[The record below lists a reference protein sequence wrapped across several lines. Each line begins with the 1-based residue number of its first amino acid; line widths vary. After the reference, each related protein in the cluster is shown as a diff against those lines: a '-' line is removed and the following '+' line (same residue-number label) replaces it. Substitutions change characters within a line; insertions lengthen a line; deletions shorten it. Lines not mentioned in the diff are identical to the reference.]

1 MSDKPSFILEG
12 YNPDKTYFQQKKFD
26 CRNEVVNRFVASAL
40 KKQVRSNLSKCF
52 VLLDQDNSDK
62 FVGFYTL
69 TSFAID
75 ASLLE
80 SMSQGRL
87 PNKVPCTRMVML
99 GVDKTYQKRNLGL
112 KLLVN
117 AIDRTLSASQ
127 HIGVLGLY
135 LDADPPAVDF
145 YLAHGFVALKDRH
158 DEKPTPMFLHIETAK
173 AALEG

>member
-12 YNPDKTYFQQKKFD
+12 YNPAKTYFQQKKFD
-26 CRNEVVNRFVASAL
+26 CGNEVINRFVASGL
-40 KKQVRSNLSKCF
+40 KKQVRDNLSKCF

-75 ASLLE
+75 APLLE
-80 SMSQGRL
+80 SMSRGRL

-99 GVDKTYQKRNLGL
+99 GVDKAYQKRNLGL

-117 AIDRTLSASQ
+117 AIDRTISASQ
-127 HIGVLGLY
+127 HIGVLGLH

-145 YLAHGFVALKDRH
+145 YLTHGFVALKDRRI
-158 DEKPTPMFLHIETAK
+158 EKSTPMFLHIETAK
-173 AALEG
+173 AAL

>member
-12 YNPDKTYFQQKKFD
+12 YDPAKTYFQQKKFD
-26 CRNEVVNRFVASAL
+26 CENDVINRFVASGL
-40 KKQVRSNLSKCF
+40 KKQVRDNLSKCF
-52 VLLDQDNSDK
+52 VLLDQDTSDK

-75 ASLLE
+75 APLLE
-80 SMSQGRL
+80 SISKGRL

-99 GVDKTYQKRNLGL
+99 GVDKAYQKQNLGL

-117 AIDRTLSASQ
+117 AIDRTISASQ

-135 LDADPPAVDF
+135 LDADPPAVGF

-158 DEKPTPMFLHIETAK
+158 NEQSTPMFLHIETAK
-173 AALEG
+173 AAL

>member
-1 MSDKPSFILEG
+1 MSDKSSFILED
-12 YNPDKTYFQQKKFD
+12 YNPDRTYFQQKKFD
-26 CRNEVVNRFVASAL
+26 CGNEVINRFVANGL

-69 TSFAID
+69 TSFAIG

-80 SMSQGRL
+80 SMSRGRL
-87 PNKVPCTRMVML
+87 PNKVPCTRLVML
-99 GVDKTYQKRNLGL
+99 GVDKAHQKRSLGL

>member
-1 MSDKPSFILEG
+1 MSDKPSFVLEG
-12 YNPDKTYFQQKKFD
+12 YNPDKAYFQQKKFD
-26 CRNEVVNRFVASAL
+26 CGNEVINRFVASGL
-40 KKQVRSNLSKCF
+40 KKQVRSNLCKCF

-75 ASLLE
+75 ASLLD

-87 PNKVPCTRMVML
+87 PNKVPCTRMVIP
-99 GVDKTYQKRNLGL
+99 GVDKTYQKRNLGM

-117 AIDRTLSASQ
+117 AIDRTLSASL

-145 YLAHGFVALKDRH
+145 YLAHGFVALKDRR

-173 AALEG
+173 AALKG

>member
-1 MSDKPSFILEG
+1 MSDKSSYILES

-26 CRNEVVNRFVASAL
+26 CGNEVINRFVASGL

-75 ASLLE
+75 ASLLD

-99 GVDKTYQKRNLGL
+99 GVDKTYQKRSLGL

-173 AALEG
+173 AALKG